1 MPTNKRKSDSKD
13 AASKKTFNPPGKEP
27 SPQVR
32 NPDTREREVGQ
43 STGRGVPPLQ
53 KK

>member
-1 MPTNKRKSDSKD
+1 MPSKPRKRDSKD
-13 AASKKTFNPPGKEP
+13 SATKNTFNPPGPKPEA
-27 SPQVR
+27 QVR

-43 STGRGVPPLQ
+43 STGRGVPPLM